1 MELESKIKNS
11 RLEVE
16 KNNKRHES
24 EINSLKNR
32 VKIKIKIE

>member
-16 KNNKRHES
+16 NNNKRHES